1 MSLPPEPDP
10 PSGSTIAVGF
20 LASEPIRVNI
30 VLRLRARQSRSAA
43 FVFQGQSTFPF
54 TKADD
59 QRSNSIVAG
68 GPPPVEEIRRRN
80 GERTGFRPLTYRE
93 YRRGFNPLE
102 QASLHIW
109 PDAPLLYLYPPY
121 AKIRPLELDLAARGV
136 IFPANIAC
144 IFPHHPVSGGAFF
157 VFRRVGDRFM
167 DNAVSSAADFIQA
180 SRILKIVSPLGE
192 DQLLPE
198 RVTIEEGVSSL
209 FEIKIS
215 ARAKK
220 PIVKPEEL
228 IGRLM
233 DVSVEVQ
240 QGDGEDGSA
249 VRRPFNGLVT
259 ELNEGPPIT
268 RGLRSY
274 SMVLKPQMWLLS
286 RRSDCRIWMDKT
298 AIDVVETLFSEH
310 GIPAPDTSGVVS
322 PPPPLHY
329 SVQWNETDLAYLT
342 RRFEED
348 GLFYW
353 FSHENGKH
361 KLHVADSSHGWLGP
375 SPSAQGEG
383 RVRLAQGSSDRNH
396 ISDWSRRY
404 SYVPGQRAGADWNF
418 ETPRMV
424 PGTMTPSLVQMPE
437 AAKRELYEYP
447 ARISTVAEAER
458 AEKLRMQAS
467 EADHDRVFG
476 ASTSRV
482 LEVGRRFTPY
492 EVAHPDHVYEEH
504 VVTKMT
510 QKVVDRSYETN
521 TNEPEY
527 TNTFEAT
534 PSRVPMTPHRETR
547 RPRIEGTQVA
557 IVAGPAGEEIHPDQY
572 GRIKLWFPWDRKAK
586 KDGSDTCWVRV
597 AQSWAGSTWGGQ
609 IIPRIGM
616 EVMVAFVD
624 GDPDRPLVTGVVPNP
639 ANAVPYDL
647 PANKTKTVFKTNTH
661 KGHGFNELRFEDEAL
676 QEEIRITA
684 QRDLNTIVRNDESK
698 ITMNNSSSAVLN
710 NKLSEVL
717 GDSVTSVSGTFT
729 LYTGP
734 SGVSAL
740 MDRQVGYSTN
750 LLSGSAASLPSDLF
764 ENTGGPGDF
773 TMISDGSHNVTVR
786 QSVQYHVGSNYNT
799 SVTENQFAQVGKNF
813 SSSVAGSASYFVGRY
828 RTEQVGE
835 KLVIVCGKTQ
845 ISCDK
850 TGNIEISGVDIVI
863 KGENSIKLQAKR
875 IDLN

>member
-1 MSLPPEPDP
+1 MDDL
-10 PSGSTIAVGF
+10 
-20 LASEPIRVNI
+20 
-30 VLRLRARQSRSAA
+30 Q
-43 FVFQGQSTFPF
+43 TF
-54 TKADD
+54 
-59 QRSNSIVAG
+59 
-68 GPPPVEEIRRRN
+68 
-80 GERTGFRPLTYRE
+80 
-93 YRRGFNPLE
+93 
-102 QASLHIW
+102 
-109 PDAPLLYLYPPY
+109 
-121 AKIRPLELDLAARGV
+121 
-136 IFPANIAC
+136 
-144 IFPHHPVSGGAFF
+144 
-157 VFRRVGDRFM
+157 
-167 DNAVSSAADFIQA
+167 AADFIQA
-180 SRILKIVSPLGE
+180 SRILKVVSPLGE

-209 FEIKIS
+209 FEIKLS

-220 PIVKPEEL
+220 PTVKPEEL

-240 QGDGEDGSA
+240 QGEGEGG

-259 ELNEGPPIT
+259 ELNEGPPVT

-274 SMVLKPQMWLLS
+274 SMVLRPQMWLLS

-298 AIDVVETLFSEH
+298 AIDIVETLFSEH
-310 GIPAPDTSGVVS
+310 GIPAPDTSGIVT
-322 PPPPLHY
+322 PPPPQHY

-353 FSHENGKH
+353 FSHEDGKH
-361 KLHVADSSHGWLGP
+361 KLHVGDNASSWLGP

-396 ISDWSRRY
+396 INDWSRRY

-437 AAKRELYEYP
+437 AIKRELYEYP
-447 ARISTVAEAER
+447 ARISTVAQAER

-467 EADHDRVFG
+467 EADHDRVSSS
-476 ASTSRV
+476 STSRI

-597 AQSWAGSTWGGQ
+597 AQNWAGSAWGGQ
-609 IIPRIGM
+609 VIPRIGM
-616 EVMVAFVD
+616 EVMVAFID

-639 ANAVPYDL
+639 SNGVPYDL
-647 PANKTKTVFKTNTH
+647 PANKTRMVMRSNTH
-661 KGHGFNELRFEDEAL
+661 KGNGFNEMTFEDDAGRENMFFHAQKDQTTRILNDRTKRVDRHEVSAIGSNRTVEVGGNQKHEVGGSMNTVVGGTGPAAMAL
-676 QEEIRITA
+676 MSAVQGLAGQTA
-684 QRDLNTIVRNDESK
+684 TLLGQAGQIAGGGGPGLAAFAGTLASSALGFLNAGGLGSRQGVVSGPSPRADAGTALAGSGSGVGDAASSLFPLSGIMNTIVGSFKSDTVGVARVEQ
-698 ITMNNSSSAVLN
+698 I
-710 NKLSEVL
+710 
-717 GDSVTSVSGTFT
+717 
-729 LYTGP
+729 
-734 SGVSAL
+734 GVSKVTN
-740 MDRQVGYSTN
+740 VGQT
-750 LLSGSAASLPSDLF
+750 SL
-764 ENTGGPGDF
+764 EK
-773 TMISDGSHNVTVR
+773 
-786 QSVQYHVGSNYNT
+786 
-799 SVTENQFAQVGKNF
+799 VGKF
-813 SSSVAGSASYFVGRY
+813 KKVI
-828 RTEQVGE
+828 VGE
-835 KLVIVCGKTQ
+835 EFVIECGASKFIMRQDGTVIILGTHFNFTASGPTQ
-845 ISCDK
+845 INGK
-850 TGNIEISGVDIVI
+850 VV
-863 KGENSIKLQAKR
+863 
-875 IDLN
+875 DLNKPGGGFSEASPTSSDTTAKG

>member
-1 MSLPPEPDP
+1 MDDL
-10 PSGSTIAVGF
+10 
-20 LASEPIRVNI
+20 
-30 VLRLRARQSRSAA
+30 Q
-43 FVFQGQSTFPF
+43 TF
-54 TKADD
+54 
-59 QRSNSIVAG
+59 
-68 GPPPVEEIRRRN
+68 
-80 GERTGFRPLTYRE
+80 
-93 YRRGFNPLE
+93 
-102 QASLHIW
+102 
-109 PDAPLLYLYPPY
+109 
-121 AKIRPLELDLAARGV
+121 
-136 IFPANIAC
+136 
-144 IFPHHPVSGGAFF
+144 
-157 VFRRVGDRFM
+157 
-167 DNAVSSAADFIQA
+167 AADFIQA
-180 SRILKIVSPLGE
+180 SRILKVVSPLGE

-209 FEIKIS
+209 FEIKLS

-220 PIVKPEEL
+220 PTVKPEEL

-240 QGDGEDGSA
+240 QGEGEGG

-259 ELNEGPPIT
+259 ELNEGPPVT

-274 SMVLKPQMWLLS
+274 SMVLRPQMWLLS

-298 AIDVVETLFSEH
+298 AIDIVETLFSEH
-310 GIPAPDTSGVVS
+310 GIPAPDTSGIVT
-322 PPPPLHY
+322 PPPPQHY

-353 FSHENGKH
+353 FSHEDGKH
-361 KLHVADSSHGWLGP
+361 KLHVGDNASSWLGP

-396 ISDWSRRY
+396 INDWSRRY

-437 AAKRELYEYP
+437 AIKRELYEYP
-447 ARISTVAEAER
+447 ARISTVAQAER

-467 EADHDRVFG
+467 EADHDRVSSS
-476 ASTSRV
+476 STSRI

-527 TNTFEAT
+527 SNTFEAT

-597 AQSWAGSTWGGQ
+597 AQNWAGSAWGGQ
-609 IIPRIGM
+609 VIPRIGM
-616 EVMVAFVD
+616 EVMVAFID

-639 ANAVPYDL
+639 SNGVPYDL
-647 PANKTKTVFKTNTH
+647 PANKTRMVMRSNTH
-661 KGHGFNELRFEDEAL
+661 KGNGFNEMTFEDDAGRENMFFHAQKDQTTRVLNDRTKRVDRHEVSAIGSNRTVEVGGNQKHEVGGSMNTVVGGTGPAAMAL
-676 QEEIRITA
+676 MSAVQGLAGQTA
-684 QRDLNTIVRNDESK
+684 TLLGQAGQIAGGGGPGLAAFAGTLASSALGFLNAGGLGSRQGVVSGPSPRADAGTALAGSGSGVGDAASSLFPLSGIMNTIVGSFKSDTVGVARVEQ
-698 ITMNNSSSAVLN
+698 I
-710 NKLSEVL
+710 
-717 GDSVTSVSGTFT
+717 
-729 LYTGP
+729 
-734 SGVSAL
+734 GVSKVTN
-740 MDRQVGYSTN
+740 VGQT
-750 LLSGSAASLPSDLF
+750 SL
-764 ENTGGPGDF
+764 EK
-773 TMISDGSHNVTVR
+773 
-786 QSVQYHVGSNYNT
+786 
-799 SVTENQFAQVGKNF
+799 VGKF
-813 SSSVAGSASYFVGRY
+813 KKVI
-828 RTEQVGE
+828 VGE
-835 KLVIVCGKTQ
+835 EFVIECGASKFIMRQDGTVIILGTHFNFTASGPTQ
-845 ISCDK
+845 INGK
-850 TGNIEISGVDIVI
+850 VV
-863 KGENSIKLQAKR
+863 
-875 IDLN
+875 DLNKPGGGFSEASPTSSDTTAKG